1 MRTSYIDCV
10 VALDICTSF
19 SWKIRGLI
27 SFSRI
32 ILRAH
37 YECFCLTGL
46 GGMHLVSL
54 SVEGGGHLPP
64 TTMSPGDMVCVRISD
79 KKRGGSTMECMRG
92 SVYSLAED
100 NNSIAIAIE
109 ARYGDPTFSRLFG
122 KSLRLDRIS
131 ALADA
136 TTYQV
141 ASPFIFI
148 PRLFTRNNLVQR
160 DVVICLQ

>member
-1 MRTSYIDCV
+1 
-10 VALDICTSF
+10 
-19 SWKIRGLI
+19 
-27 SFSRI
+27 
-32 ILRAH
+32 
-37 YECFCLTGL
+37 
-46 GGMHLVSL
+46 
-54 SVEGGGHLPP
+54 
-64 TTMSPGDMVCVRISD
+64 
-79 KKRGGSTMECMRG
+79 MECMRG

-141 ASPFIFI
+141 GSPFIFI

-160 DVVICLQ
+160 DVVICLQSYLQCTDM

>member
-1 MRTSYIDCV
+1 
-10 VALDICTSF
+10 
-19 SWKIRGLI
+19 
-27 SFSRI
+27 
-32 ILRAH
+32 
-37 YECFCLTGL
+37 
-46 GGMHLVSL
+46 MHLVTL

-79 KKRGGSTMECMRG
+79 KRRGGSTMECMRG

-100 NNSIAIAIE
+100 HNSIAIAIE

-141 ASPFIFI
+141 GSPFSGIFTG
-148 PRLFTRNNLVQR
+148 F
-160 DVVICLQ
+160 VVHRFNHTTSQVLSH

>member
-1 MRTSYIDCV
+1 MT
-10 VALDICTSF
+10 
-19 SWKIRGLI
+19 
-27 SFSRI
+27 
-32 ILRAH
+32 
-37 YECFCLTGL
+37 
-46 GGMHLVSL
+46 L

-79 KKRGGSTMECMRG
+79 KRRGGSTMECMRG

-100 NNSIAIAIE
+100 HNSIAIAIE

-141 ASPFIFI
+141 GSRSFLWHFH
-148 PRLFTRNNLVQR
+148 RLCGSSFQSRHQSSSQSLEENLPE
-160 DVVICLQ
+160 IL

>member
-1 MRTSYIDCV
+1 MLLKLYWNTAIEV
-10 VALDICTSF
+10 SF
-19 SWKIRGLI
+19 STLLLLSNVLNKHII
-27 SFSRI
+27 SNSD
-32 ILRAH
+32 
-37 YECFCLTGL
+37 YEIASGL
-46 GGMHLVSL
+46 GGMHLVTL

-64 TTMSPGDMVCVRISD
+64 TTISPGDMVCVRISD
-79 KKRGGSTMECMRG
+79 KRRGGSTMECMRG

-100 NNSIAIAIE
+100 NNSIAVAIE

-141 ASPFIFI
+141 CTPLTSTYQYSESFEQLPVNIS
-148 PRLFTRNNLVQR
+148 
-160 DVVICLQ
+160 